1 MWIALVLA
9 ANGATSGAEFIMGL
23 VFILA
28 AALIAIVVEASA
40 HYDVVIKNSPSVVL
54 TILHLTHGPAS
65 HTILLDLH
73 AREG

>member
-1 MWIALVLA
+1 MLIALVLFA
-9 ANGATSGAEFIMGL
+9 KGATSGVEFIMGL

-28 AALIAIVVEASA
+28 AALIAIVVEVSA

-54 TILHLTHGPAS
+54 TILHLTQGPAS
-65 HTILLDLH
+65 HTLPLDLH